1 MPNGT
6 TLQKYKKL
14 GNYYYYYYHY
24 HHYHYYTP
32 YFFDEKYFYGY
43 CVTTL
48 CVTSQDY
55 SSALGMVICDFHGN
69 INLILCSSRAEASV
83 GIIIMEF
90 IFYTSEMA
98 GTIRTFILRDCTS
111 VKEIVFS

>member
-6 TLQKYKKL
+6 TLQNIKTWKL
-14 GNYYYYYYHY
+14 LLLSSLLSLLSLLLLH
-24 HHYHYYTP
+24 P
-32 YFFDEKYFYGY
+32 YFSMKIFYGY

-69 INLILCSSRAEASV
+69 INLIHCSSRAEASV
-83 GIIIMEF
+83 GIIIMDLYLYF
-90 IFYTSEMA
+90 RNGWDYSYIYT
-98 GTIRTFILRDCTS
+98 TRLHIC
-111 VKEIVFS
+111 